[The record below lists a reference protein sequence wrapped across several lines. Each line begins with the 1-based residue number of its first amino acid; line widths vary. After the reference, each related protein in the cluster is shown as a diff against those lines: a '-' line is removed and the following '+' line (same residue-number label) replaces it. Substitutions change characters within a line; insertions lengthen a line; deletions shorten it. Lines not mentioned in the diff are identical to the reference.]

1 MIYRLTP
8 DLSEGACD
16 WLTGVDVQDLKLEV
30 QGHAGLPVGHI
41 LTDVLSSDVVRPFG
55 DLGAEH
61 ARSVAGEEGL
71 LGGVESVVLRR
82 QVRGIQRREIADYI
96 PYS

>member
-1 MIYRLTP
+1 M
-8 DLSEGACD
+8 
-16 WLTGVDVQDLKLEV
+16 
-30 QGHAGLPVGHI
+30 QGHTGLPVGHI
-41 LTDVLSSDVVRPFG
+41 LADVLSSDVVRPFG
-55 DLGAEH
+55 DFGAEH

-82 QVRGIQRREIADYI
+82 QVRGIQRREITDYV